1 MNDSENIRMRIL
13 IVEDNEAMS
22 EGMAQVLVKCGH
34 EVFRAAG
41 GSQALALLEQRKID
55 LVISDYRLPGMD
67 GLEFLQKSRSRWP
80 ELEFMMITAYGTI
93 ELAVNAM
100 KAGAWDF
107 IPKPFDKETLKL
119 KVDRAADMIGQK
131 RRARDLEEE
140 NRYLREEMADQ
151 FSSGA
156 IIGKSAVMQDVFRM
170 IDKVAGQDSTVFIS
184 GESGTGKELVARA
197 IHAKSGR
204 RDRPFIR
211 LNCGALAEG
220 VLESELFGHEKGS
233 FTGAVRQKRGLFE
246 LAHIGKLFLDEIGD
260 IPLSTQVK
268 LLRVIQEKEFE
279 RVGGE
284 ETLHVD
290 VRLIAAT
297 HRDLPALVKNGI
309 FREDLYYRL
318 HILPIRIPPLRE
330 RSGDIP
336 VLAEHILR
344 RLSRDTGKAD
354 VSLTRQAMDI
364 LESYPWPGNVR
375 EFENVLERA
384 VVLCESKRIDGE
396 DLQFLRQE
404 AKGTDVAMSSLNLDA
419 EVTALEIKIIRES
432 MARARGVK
440 ARAAAMMGIKEG
452 VLYYKLKKYGLL
464 SEDEKA

>member
-1 MNDSENIRMRIL
+1 MRIL

-22 EGMAQVLVKCGH
+22 EGMSQVLVKCGH
-34 EVFRAAG
+34 EVSRTADA
-41 GSQALALLEQRKID
+41 SQALTLLEKRKID

-67 GLEFLQKSRSRWP
+67 GLEFLQKSKSRRP
-80 ELEFMMITAYGTI
+80 DLEFMMITAYGTI

-119 KVDRAADMIGQK
+119 KVDRAAEMIGQK
-131 RRARDLEEE
+131 RRARALEEE

-151 FSSGA
+151 FSSDV
-156 IIGKSAVMQDVFRM
+156 IIGKSDVMQDVFRM
-170 IDKVAGQDSTVFIS
+170 IDKVAVQDSTVFIS

-197 IHAKSGR
+197 IHGKSGR
-204 RDRPFIR
+204 RNRPFIR

-233 FTGAVRQKRGLFE
+233 FTGAVRQKKGRFE
-246 LAHIGKLFLDEIGD
+246 LAHTGTLFLDEIGD
-260 IPLSTQVK
+260 IPLTTQVK

-284 ETLHVD
+284 ETLAVD

-297 HRDLPALVKNGI
+297 HRNLPAAVKDGT

-336 VLAEHILR
+336 VLAGHILK
-344 RLSRDTGKAD
+344 RLSRETGKPD

-384 VVLCESKRIDGE
+384 VVLCEGDRIDRE
-396 DLQFLRQE
+396 DLLFLRQE
-404 AKGTDVAMSSLNLDA
+404 ARGTDVALSSLNLDA
-419 EVTALEIKIIRES
+419 EVTALEMKIIRES
-432 MARARGVK
+432 MVRARGVK
-440 ARAAAMMGIKEG
+440 ARAAAIMGIKEG

-464 SEDEKA
+464 GEDEKA